1 MQVHIRSATFEP
13 TTFNAERGT
22 VEVVI
27 STGADVIRRDYQGE
41 YKERLNMNPAAWA
54 AARATVPVLKDHQRS
69 VDSVIGRAENIRVEH
84 GRALATIQL
93 SDRPDLAGIRRDI
106 GTGILDSLSFGFT
119 VPKWREFSEG
129 GARVR
134 EAEQVVVHEVSFV
147 PIGADPQART
157 RGEVNMEQEQQ
168 QQEQIRSIATA
179 VGVVAPFADDLI
191 QRGVSVDDARTAIIQ
206 EAARNVPRIDN
217 RAPAV
222 VTRDA
227 GDGLITRLADGLL
240 SRMNPAHKP
249 EAGRA
254 YAYHRIADIAREV
267 LQVRGLNTLGSGVE
281 LITRAMHSTADFS
294 HVLGEVF
301 NKSLLSLRTSPTPVQ
316 QVFKRTTVA
325 DFRARHI
332 LEISDGPALLK
343 MREGAQLTYGSITD
357 AELASYSIDSYA
369 RGFTVSFPVLVNDN
383 IGALADLSAKM
394 NRGARGWFAGF
405 LANTIIANPV
415 LTDTK
420 AVFHADHANLAAAGA
435 APSDTT
441 LGAAKLAMRLQTDLG
456 GNPIEATPK
465 FLVVRA
471 TIEEA
476 VNKLLATLYPTSSA
490 GAETAAQGLVPVVAP
505 HFDKAAH
512 AAWYLFASPDE
523 APVFEY
529 AELSGYEG
537 PQVETRQGFDT
548 LGTEIRVVWH
558 VGAGAIDSRGAY
570 KNPGV

>member
-1 MQVHIRSATFEP
+1 MEMQTRSATFQP
-13 TTFNAERGT
+13 ASYNAERGT
-22 VEVVI
+22 VEAII
-27 STGADVIRRDYQGE
+27 SAGADVVRRDHQGE
-41 YKERLNMNPAAWA
+41 YKERLNMNPSAWT
-54 AARATVPVLKDHQRS
+54 AARKTVPVLKDHQRT
-69 VDSVIGRAENIRVEH
+69 VDSVIGRAENVRIES
-84 GRALATIQL
+84 GRALATIRL
-93 SDRPDLAGIRRDI
+93 SDRTDLAGIRRDI
-106 GTGILDSLSFGFT
+106 ETGILDALSFGFT
-119 VPKWREFSEG
+119 VPKWREFSES

-147 PIGADPQART
+147 PIGADPQAKT
-157 RGEVNMEQEQQ
+157 RGEVNMEQQ

-240 SRMNPAHKP
+240 SRMNPLHKP

-267 LQVRGLNTLGSGVE
+267 LQVRGLSTLGSGAE

-294 HVLGEVF
+294 NVLGEVF
-301 NKSLLSLRTSPTPVQ
+301 NKSLLSLRTSPTALQ
-316 QVFKRTTVA
+316 QVFKRATVA

-343 MREGAQLTYGSITD
+343 MREDAQLTYGSITD

-441 LGAAKLAMRLQTDLG
+441 LGTAKLAMRLQTDLG

-465 FLVVRA
+465 FLVIRA

-476 VNKLLATLYPTSSA
+476 VNKLLATLYPTSSTA
-490 GAETAAQGLVPVVAP
+490 AETAARGLIPIVVP